1 MNEQQR
7 KFELYLD
14 GQITECRQHSKLL
27 AADERV
33 EEGNF
38 EKVRANVYE
47 IFKTIL
53 SAAEKV
59 CGKDDGARKRFF
71 LQKTDEIP
79 ANWTTSYEEA
89 KKQGVKF
96 GLWIEPEK
104 QGDVEKMHIESI
116 KLDTVREIK
125 EMCMQIWEETT

>member
-14 GQITECRQHSKLL
+14 GQITDCRQRSKLL

-89 KKQGVKF
+89 KKQG
-96 GLWIEPEK
+96 
-104 QGDVEKMHIESI
+104 DVEKVYIESI